1 MPNTDPRAN
10 HGVFERLSAAG
21 DVDGLLELYEENAV
35 YVASAESVLRGRD
48 AIRGALQMMVDMGF
62 ETKLELVSLVEVGEL
77 ALEKSRWTTQITAE
91 DGTTTQSTGIS
102 TVILRRQPAGHW
114 LIVVDNP
121 GLD

>member
-77 ALEKSRWTTQITAE
+77 ALEKSRWTTQIPAE
-91 DGTTTQSTGIS
+91 DGTTTQTTGIS